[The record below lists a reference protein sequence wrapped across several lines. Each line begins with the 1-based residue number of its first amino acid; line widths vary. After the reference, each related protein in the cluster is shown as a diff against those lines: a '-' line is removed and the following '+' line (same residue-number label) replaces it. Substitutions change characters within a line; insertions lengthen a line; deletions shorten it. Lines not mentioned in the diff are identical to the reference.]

1 MNEKDKIILS
11 DSSTAIID
19 GALNMADQIVSA
31 IPFLNIAWALSKSLY
46 GAGLKLRQKRALEW
60 VEMVRDNPHIFVE
73 QILVD
78 ESFQDGFVYMLE
90 NYIRERSDKKR
101 KIAKNIFLGFIK
113 ADDKNSFSM
122 EKFVHTL
129 NQLSEKDIEVIP
141 KLDAWLKE
149 RGYSAL
155 ITRQPGGTATGDRI
169 RELLLDS
176 RSAGLASLAE
186 MALMFADRAQCIA
199 EVIEPAL
206 AAGRIVLC
214 DRFTDSTEAYQG
226 GGRELGSEVV
236 LEMHRLVCGN
246 LHPDLTLL
254 LLPSLEAS
262 LERARRRNERC
273 D

>member
-129 NQLSEKDIEVIP
+129 NQLSEKDIEVI
-141 KLDAWLKE
+141 KDIDIEKSSIKFDTSGNEVFKE
-149 RGYSAL
+149 LNYQIYGNAGKNRENIYNL
-155 ITRQPGGTATGDRI
+155 INLGI
-169 RELLLDS
+169 LLDEN
-176 RSAGLASLAE
+176 A
-186 MALMFADRAQCIA
+186 
-199 EVIEPAL
+199 
-206 AAGRIVLC
+206 
-214 DRFTDSTEAYQG
+214 
-226 GGRELGSEVV
+226 GGRVGPVNAPFV
-236 LEMHRLVCGN
+236 
-246 LHPDLTLL
+246 
-254 LLPSLEAS
+254 SLSVFGQEFMKFIS
-262 LERARRRNERC
+262 